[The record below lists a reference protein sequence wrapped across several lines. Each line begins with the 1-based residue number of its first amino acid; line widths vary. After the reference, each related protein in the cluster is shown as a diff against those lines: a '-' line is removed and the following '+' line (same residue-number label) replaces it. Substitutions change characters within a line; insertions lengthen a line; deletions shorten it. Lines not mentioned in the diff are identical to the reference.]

1 MWFDSHNKHFYVLGN
16 GIVTRVNIM
25 DGQKRIDPIPFD
37 KIEISSWGVLPN
49 DMLYFVKKERELFFL
64 DLQENME
71 CVLRHKIKGY
81 CLKLVP
87 LKNGN
92 VLLVSLNNRKKEQV
106 ILQVICF
113 DKQVPVH

>member
-1 MWFDSHNKHFYVLGN
+1 
-16 GIVTRVNIM
+16 M

-37 KIEISSWGVLPN
+37 QIEISSWGVLPN

-64 DLQENME
+64 DPQENME

-113 DKQVPVH
+113 DKQAPVN